1 MDLTLPPTV
10 HFRTTTGV
18 ADTLRS
24 GQALRDE
31 HVVLVN
37 KPPQFENGC
46 YRLHFNG
53 RVREASVKNFQMIRR
68 EEAGTT
74 RSRSLSY
81 YDEITLQFG
90 KVGKD
95 RFHCDFRAPLSP
107 FQAFATALA
116 QFTY

>member
-1 MDLTLPPTV
+1 M
-10 HFRTTTGV
+10 
-18 ADTLRS
+18 
-24 GQALRDE
+24 
-31 HVVLVN
+31 VN
-37 KPPQFENGC
+37 KPPQYENGC

-68 EEAGTT
+68 EEAGTS